1 VGTALKTNYKK
12 QVKKSPGCYQ
22 PRLFS
27 FGWPQPPNERMTAN
41 LRAVVLDDQP
51 KTMTLNKTL
60 CGQSPRQWLGMLLA
74 ITHDFFPVLNFAFL
88 FEAKLI
94 FKMLIVCG
102 ACFFHGVAELV
113 SD

>member
-1 VGTALKTNYKK
+1 MLPTEAL
-12 QVKKSPGCYQ
+12 
-22 PRLFS
+22 LI
-27 FGWPQPPNERMTAN
+27 FGWPQPPNKRMTAN

-51 KTMTLNKTL
+51 KTITLNKTL
-60 CGQSPRQWLGMLLA
+60 GGQSPRQWLGMLLA

-94 FKMLIVCG
+94 FKNVC
-102 ACFFHGVAELV
+102 CLRHVFFHGVAELV